1 MSGLLLLVA
10 VLFQAYP
17 WLQTGGDA
25 ESMAN
30 RIRVP
35 AGHERVAAA
44 PGTFAAWLRHLPLK
58 PGASP
63 VRLHDGTAKLNQEA
77 HAAVVEI
84 DIGTRDLQQC
94 ADAVIRLRAE
104 YLYSTGR
111 LEAIRFHFTNG
122 EQADFERWA
131 QGFRPRVERNRVS
144 WSQSAPGDTSHSSL
158 RQFLDV
164 VFEYAG
170 TFSLSRE
177 LASVR
182 DVDEMKIGDVFI
194 QGGFPGHAAV
204 VVDMAVRRDTG
215 KKVFLL
221 AQSFMPAQDV
231 HILKNPNDPA
241 LSPWYA
247 LDFEGEFRTPE
258 WTFRRADLRRWR

>member
-1 MSGLLLLVA
+1 MQTPAFGVTLASGSE
-10 VLFQAYP
+10 
-17 WLQTGGDA
+17 TSA
-25 ESMAN
+25 EYF
-30 RIRVP
+30 P
-35 AGHERVAAA
+35 AR
-44 PGTFAAWLRHLPLK
+44 
-58 PGASP
+58 
-63 VRLHDGTAKLNQEA
+63 Q
-77 HAAVVEI
+77 AVVRRRSGKEAVERLPEEAP
-84 DIGTRDLQQC
+84 DHDHDAGERDLG
-94 ADAVIRLRAE
+94 AEESGAGFRAE

-131 QGFRPRVERNRVS
+131 RGFRPRVERNRVS

-177 LASVR
+177 LAAVR

-204 VVDMAVRRDTG
+204 VVDMAGRRDTG

-247 LDFEGEFRTPE
+247 LDFEGELRTPE
-258 WTFRRADLRRWR
+258 